1 MEQKFEM
8 VTLSGGGLKGIIQ
21 LGALHY
27 FYEKGL
33 YDQKT
38 VHTYSGTS
46 IGSVISL
53 LLICGYTPMDI
64 FSSVYT
70 TNKFFKAEDSLSL
83 WDIMEKRGLLSINS
97 FIDIISNLVK
107 EKMGKVP
114 TLKQLHEKTGKTLYV
129 VAANI
134 SSVKAEYFSYKT
146 HPSLSCIDAI
156 KMSAS
161 LPLLFPCV
169 EYNGNC
175 YVDGGLADGFPI
187 HHIDDGKS
195 LTLGIVVYGVDR
207 SLKEDTLMG
216 YIYRLI
222 NLPINTITK
231 LRCKNL
237 GSNVTLVEIDCG
249 DIPVIQ
255 FSMSSEKKMEMFL
268 KGYNTVGTTVS
279 DSSTCE
285 WDTNWDP
292 FKDK

>member
-8 VTLSGGGLKGIIQ
+8 IAMSGGGLKGIIQ
-21 LGALHY
+21 LGTLHY
-27 FYEKGL
+27 YYEKGL

-38 VHTYSGTS
+38 VHTYAGTS

-70 TNKFFKAEDSLSL
+70 TNKFFKTEDSLSL
-83 WDIMEKRGLLSINS
+83 WDIMEKRGLMSIDS
-97 FIDIISNLVK
+97 FINIIGDLVK
-107 EKMGKVP
+107 KKLGEIP
-114 TLKQLHEKTGKTLYV
+114 TLKQLHEKTGKTFYV

-134 SSVKAEYFSYKT
+134 SSVEPEYFSYKT
-146 HPSLSCIDAI
+146 HPSLSVLDAI
-156 KMSAS
+156 KMSSS

-195 LTLGIVVYGVDR
+195 RILGIVVYGADR

-237 GSNVTLVEIDCG
+237 GSNVTLIEIDCG

-268 KGYNTVGTTVS
+268 KGYNTVGNTVS
-279 DSSTCE
+279 DSNIST
-285 WDTNWDP
+285 WDTNWNP
-292 FKDK
+292 FKD